1 MDSGTIVD
9 SGEHWGLRVTPLPL
23 GSGYSGKG
31 DGKVDILWLREI
43 EHLLRNGECADAS
56 SRVEKAASG
65 AAEDVYV
72 ILGRSLLL
80 YYSDDYQES
89 LIAATAALEAARAA
103 GDKLAEAKALDTQ
116 ARALRMLGRHEESL
130 TAATASVEAARAAG
144 DKLAEASALV
154 AQACALQMLERHEE
168 SLTAATAAVE
178 AARAAGDKLAEANAL
193 DAQAYAL
200 RMLARYAESLSVATA
215 SLEAARAAGDKL
227 AEANALDTQAGAL
240 RMLSRHDESLTAATA
255 ALDAARAAGDKL
267 TEANALTAQ
276 AYALRMLDRFDESLT
291 AATVALEA
299 ARAAGYKMGE
309 ANALTAQAHALRM
322 LDRYEK
328 SLSAATAAVAAA
340 QAAGTKLGE
349 ANALTAQAGALRLLD
364 RYAESLT
371 AATAALEAARAA
383 GSKLA
388 QANALADQI
397 VASGELGREAEHK
410 EALAELAAL
419 DPERARWLETYPVRP
434 GWDPIVRR
442 IFKQKQKRERELRS
456 VLRKPP
462 TDQALPEGFAGKFQV
477 LRKWASYTT
486 VELMRPANAHSVRD
500 GRQTGGGYFIWWEG
514 WGLVVDPGLGFGEA
528 FRSAEYV
535 PMNIS
540 AVVATHHHIDHTG
553 DMLPILTCVYEMNQ
567 RPLPTNASHH
577 QVDFAFSPGAFSA
590 FADVVAYVPGVRSV
604 QLLRPRESTDLP
616 LPGGVR
622 KAKLTAVKAE
632 HLDLTGHTEASIGLR
647 LDLPV
652 ADDGKCSIGI
662 SGDTRFIDEKGW
674 AEAYKDVDLMV
685 VHIGSLYEEDIGEE
699 KKGPSGHLGF
709 AGTVEL
715 LKEIKKCS
723 SPDWDPLV
731 LISEWGEELGPDRT
745 VICKV
750 VAKAAN
756 IRRVFPAEWMQS
768 VALGDGRA
776 RPICARDDG
785 KLAIKWQENERDHI
799 EYLCGD
805 HDHSTEG
812 LERG

>member
-23 GSGYSGKG
+23 GSGCSGKG

-89 LIAATAALEAARAA
+89 LIAATAA
-103 GDKLAEAKALDTQ
+103 
-116 ARALRMLGRHEESL
+116 
-130 TAATASVEAARAAG
+130 
-144 DKLAEASALV
+144 
-154 AQACALQMLERHEE
+154 
-168 SLTAATAAVE
+168 
-178 AARAAGDKLAEANAL
+178 
-193 DAQAYAL
+193 
-200 RMLARYAESLSVATA
+200 
-215 SLEAARAAGDKL
+215 LEAARAAGDKL

-309 ANALTAQAHALRM
+309 ANALTAP
-322 LDRYEK
+322 
-328 SLSAATAAVAAA
+328 
-340 QAAGTKLGE
+340 
-349 ANALTAQAGALRLLD
+349 AGALRLLD

-371 AATAALEAARAA
+371 AATADLEAARAA

-535 PMNIS
+535 PRNIS

-604 QLLRPRESTDLP
+604 QLLRPTESTDLP
-616 LPGGVR
+616 LPGEGR

-632 HLDLTGHTEASIGLR
+632 HLDLTGHSEASIGLR
-647 LDLPV
+647 LDLPG

-662 SGDTRFIDEKGW
+662 SGDTRFINDKGW

-685 VHIGSLYEEDIGEE
+685 VHIGSIYEEDIGEE